1 MAMQGH
7 KWERME
13 SLCIVYDTSYCDSFQ
28 TNKIFIMS
36 ELEINKN
43 KLHIC
48 LKVKTAH
55 ADKMVYNT
63 VGIC

>member
-1 MAMQGH
+1 MIPATVIH
-7 KWERME
+7 SK
-13 SLCIVYDTSYCDSFQ
+13 Q
-28 TNKIFIMS
+28 TKIFIMS